1 MGITITAKYE
11 GAPEYDMG
19 YGQFFCLRRDVAY
32 LISNELG
39 DLYSKLPGMSVAKPE
54 VQRKFNDD
62 MEALL
67 QKYKVRKRLI
77 PFFYRSDCGGYLSP
91 KQCEALRMCLESPF
105 IEPEIE
111 YGYDAP
117 WCKRMTICQ
126 FRELLAEC
134 CKRKVNLIW
143 R

>member
-19 YGQFFCLRRDVAY
+19 YGQFFCLRRDIAY
-32 LISNELG
+32 LISKEFG
-39 DLYSKLPGMSVAKPE
+39 DLYSKLPSMCVASPE
-54 VQRKFNDD
+54 VQLAFDEGMD
-62 MEALL
+62 TLL
-67 QKYKVRKRLI
+67 EKYKVRKRLI
-77 PFFYRSDCGGYLSP
+77 PFLFKSDCGGYISP
-91 KQCEALRMCLESPF
+91 AQCKTVLMYLESPF

-117 WCKRMTICQ
+117 WRKRMTIRQ
-126 FRELLAEC
+126 FRELLTEC
-134 CKRKVNLIW
+134 YKRKVNLIW